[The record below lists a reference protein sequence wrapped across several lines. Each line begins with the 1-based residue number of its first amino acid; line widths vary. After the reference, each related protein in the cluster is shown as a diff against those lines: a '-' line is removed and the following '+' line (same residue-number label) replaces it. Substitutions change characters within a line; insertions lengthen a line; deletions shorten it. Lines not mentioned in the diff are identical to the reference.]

1 MASNEASLHSLE
13 ALMDEF
19 FCGNADN
26 NRKREIEHVLHNFG
40 QQSGAWHHC
49 VYFLSNSRNH
59 YVLMYAISIFE
70 NLINKQWIGTQPSDK
85 TEIRSFLKQYLLSQ
99 HKALPAFVRNKLAK
113 VIVDMGRLDWP
124 HFYPNFLSDI
134 MELIQQPSNTSLGL
148 IMLQTTS
155 EELASPREDLSIARR
170 TELHRLLLHEV
181 PAILC
186 LLTQLLD
193 RILDKHRRLASTVTP
208 PPSPTHGVAS
218 THSASPTVS
227 NSSTLSLCSTSP
239 LTDAPHHVSNPLV
252 GRLLNQ
258 SPKSRQN
265 FGHPLPSLDPDAEE
279 ISCLTLKCLAHLFSW
294 IPLSSTIKPA
304 LLGTVFYFAEF
315 GCNGISGGGG
325 GSVVCNP
332 DLGVLAMTC
341 INELL
346 SKNCV
351 PQEYEE
357 YLLKLFQQTFQLLQ
371 RITKDSASS
380 SDDHLSELD
389 DSYLN
394 KFTEFLHLFVS
405 IHLRRF
411 ENSSLFPILELLT
424 LLYKYTFHQPQNE
437 GFFNCLDTWSVF
449 LEYLTSKVS
458 SARRDKLAEAEATV
472 SRYKDVLMLLLND
485 ILKKIQFHHNHDQL
499 EELDDSDMDDN
510 AETEWQAF
518 QRNCL
523 EIVAKLAELL
533 PAEAFT
539 ALFPL
544 FSKYID
550 VYLGLGQFITKT
562 AEGTFHMD
570 LGGEMEC
577 RQLHCSLRDLSTI
590 ERALGRLVEHFI
602 GEVNF
607 GNRFSDGEAIVDR
620 FCHVALFGTQMKL
633 YSIKSTMPSLLQ
645 PDLIEVHAQALAA
658 LQAYCHWLSQF
669 YLESQRQQ
677 QHHDKFATLVSTII
691 NALIPLLSKEVPHR
705 VSLPACHLL
714 NSLTS
719 TVRPS
724 FFIALDKVQ
733 SLYRDISNGS
743 LGGVPLEIQV
753 LVFRS
758 LSNALVLPWPYVSGN
773 EQQWE
778 MRSQNHLSLI
788 KGLTSRYKEMT
799 SSPGF
804 STSKELQQAA
814 KPSLQYTL
822 HILQDLVSAV
832 AEDQVTKTKV
842 ILYHSIQDVVQLTL
856 TVFPLYANEPD
867 AIDAIL
873 GFLLALFQSL
883 KIQIGTAV
891 TEQIV
896 QRLMSIFTRDQ
907 LYATIVHESSLGSR
921 VVEKFLRLL
930 QLLVQE
936 PAASFKAFLPG
947 IISLSMDQLYPILA
961 ERQSPDIKTEFFEL
975 LHQLLLHNWRY
986 FFRTSLLAKMS
997 AGEEQVENQSQF
1009 VSMLQAFGQSFLQ
1022 PDITIFRQN
1031 LEALENL
1038 NSKCKLYQKGIFR
1051 SNMLLQFVNVLTQAL
1066 VHRSHDLLQDEIIIT
1081 IYNMAAVDW
1090 DQFFASF
1097 LPQFLV
1103 GCEGLTENQK
1113 SELRNNFRQDKD
1125 LPSFTHGI
1133 QRFIADL
1140 RYYRLCNSSLP
1151 PGTVKF

>member
-49 VYFLSNSRNH
+49 VYFLSNSQNH

-181 PAILC
+181 PAILS

-208 PPSPTHGVAS
+208 PPSPTH
-218 THSASPTVS
+218 
-227 NSSTLSLCSTSP
+227 
-239 LTDAPHHVSNPLV
+239 V

-265 FGHPLPSLDPDAEE
+265 FGHPLPSLDPDAKE

-325 GSVVCNP
+325 SSVVCNP

-389 DSYLN
+389 ESYLN

-411 ENSSLFPILELLT
+411 ENSSHFPILELLT

-437 GFFNCLDTWSVF
+437 GFFNCLYTWSVF

-458 SARRDKLAEAEATV
+458 SARRDKLAEAEATLYQ
-472 SRYKDVLMLLLND
+472 RLFN
-485 ILKKIQFHHNHDQL
+485 KIKLRQISKCKL

-788 KGLTSRYKEMT
+788 KSLTSRYKEMT

-883 KIQIGTAV
+883 KIQIGTGV

-907 LYATIVHESSLGSR
+907 LSATIVHESRLGSR

-1038 NSKCKLYQKGIFR
+1038 NSRCKLYQKDIFR

-1097 LPQFLV
+1097 LLQFLV